1 MAVESSLASL
11 YDKLKVED
19 PWLPP
24 RPWESIPSESGV
36 SRSRIASSS
45 PSPSENRLFDTSTVS
60 EASLVRLAL
69 NALQGLESAVISVE
83 KLSAAFCSDPADRTS
98 HRVNGL
104 WNRSSS
110 THVLGNILKSIGFS
124 GCMVFLLRK
133 FVGYFMNLSL
143 DGQLNGTGQVE
154 VETLG
159 IEGDSHIQVGKEE
172 HLPFGLVNQAFA
184 GSVNKVLEGYTC
196 ALDTLYASV
205 GLRRSSEA
213 VPMPHDVPHH
223 MGSLTSVVLSK
234 ITLLEV
240 YLHTKEVRTQIEALG
255 SICNLRNVALGFSLS
270 SFKGLTA
277 KAVEELTNFPRGSD
291 LLSYLHDQLQA
302 ADPAH
307 RALLKF
313 LFVRSCEPYF
323 GFIRSWIFKA
333 EINDPYKEFMGEHV
347 PDIGGCSQGEGGYV
361 PGASVQVRRGIS
373 VPSFLKDFLVPIIRA
388 GQQLQVLIKLF
399 EFCNYIVPGINTYDD
414 FLPCWKVFSDPAH
427 TSPLTFSKR
436 DIEGLVLSRNS
447 YYNKMQE
454 KLEEI
459 STKLEFRYHQ
469 VGASGMGV
477 HVPENFW
484 GNLDAVVSFMLNDS
498 PVAPPAA
505 DGERV
510 DNMDSDDATSTCE
523 ADLLDSSYCSS
534 SDCSNEQIESE
545 EPIELPNGSSC
556 PEDKYL
562 STLRFSRSSL
572 EDKLDETNQV
582 PCHEKSGSHE
592 ISERV
597 DILGSIG
604 PSHSDG
610 AFSRYKS
617 VDMEFRELTQSGSV
631 LCHDNTWLK
640 SSRFDLN
647 TSNREAK
654 HTGNIISFREMGPSR
669 PYPKDGTL
677 PNDAFDGATKTP
689 NSFTLQS
696 SDFRDSNFLSKNPM
710 LSMKAFA
717 HTISTTGASCCNIYG
732 KSLPCFEFNS
742 VEDAVRVCVEKLDG
756 GCICE
761 PECET
766 SVKGN
771 SDNVFVENTEALAA
785 LAEID
790 LKEHDK
796 EDAISTNISGGSA
809 WESLLG
815 TLIEPVRRGVS
826 RRREISS
833 DIFEIPLDFIIEKC
847 ILQEI
852 WLQYK
857 YVSKLTIK
865 LLDDGFDL
873 RQHLLTLR
881 RYHFME
887 VADWADLFI
896 MSLWHH
902 KSRGFATEAEQR
914 ASDIQGLLETS
925 IQRSSCESNN
935 YKDRLFVFFEE
946 HDRMPL
952 SASAT
957 GIHSFDFLHLG
968 YRVNW
973 PVSIILTPSALK
985 IYAEI
990 FNFLMKVKL
999 AIFSL
1004 TDSWCLLKDL
1014 MHQTDRNCNSHLQ
1027 ELEASHVKT
1036 LINMR
1041 HQLNHFIS
1049 MLQQYVQSQ
1058 LSHVSWCRFLQLLKH
1073 KVKDMMDLESVH
1085 MEYLMDSLHICFLSE
1100 ETRAI
1105 GSIIKNVLQY
1115 ALDFRGCLVRGVHD
1129 TGARADL
1136 LDKVQTIK
1144 QKFDKN
1150 MEELQRIYLRSP
1162 KHGKFGISHFWG
1174 FLNCNEYYSNGS
1186 NQNTFFF

>member
-902 KSRGFATEAEQR
+902 
-914 ASDIQGLLETS
+914 
-925 IQRSSCESNN
+925 
-935 YKDRLFVFFEE
+935 
-946 HDRMPL
+946 
-952 SASAT
+952 
-957 GIHSFDFLHLG
+957 
-968 YRVNW
+968 
-973 PVSIILTPSALK
+973 
-985 IYAEI
+985 
-990 FNFLMKVKL
+990 
-999 AIFSL
+999 
-1004 TDSWCLLKDL
+1004 
-1014 MHQTDRNCNSHLQ
+1014 
-1027 ELEASHVKT
+1027 
-1036 LINMR
+1036 
-1041 HQLNHFIS
+1041 
-1049 MLQQYVQSQ
+1049 
-1058 LSHVSWCRFLQLLKH
+1058 
-1073 KVKDMMDLESVH
+1073 
-1085 MEYLMDSLHICFLSE
+1085 
-1100 ETRAI
+1100 
-1105 GSIIKNVLQY
+1105 
-1115 ALDFRGCLVRGVHD
+1115 
-1129 TGARADL
+1129 
-1136 LDKVQTIK
+1136 
-1144 QKFDKN
+1144 
-1150 MEELQRIYLRSP
+1150 
-1162 KHGKFGISHFWG
+1162 
-1174 FLNCNEYYSNGS
+1174 
-1186 NQNTFFF
+1186 